1 MKANFTKPVSLSI
14 LSGLLLIVAW
24 PVSPFTAFIF
34 IALVPLLWLTT
45 LSLNRLQY
53 TALIYLSMLTWNT
66 GTTWWIWNSTAEGAL
81 SAILANSLLMTLPW
95 LGYFSIRQHVTPLI
109 ANIALVCFWMGFE
122 YLHLQDWGLSW
133 PWLTLGNVFADV
145 PEWIQW
151 YEYTGSSGGTLWIW
165 ISNLAAFALLRNTGS
180 WKQKIFSDNAR
191 FFLSLLLLP
200 ILLSK
205 GFMPNEKQKTQPGN
219 VVVVQPNVDP
229 YKEKFAEGTQLKQI
243 ETLIRLTDS
252 MTDTN
257 TRLVV
262 WPETAIPV
270 QVWEDEIP
278 SNIYYQPV
286 WDFLA
291 RHPQISILTGIDSYR
306 RVEGEEVNDFSTRN
320 PEGTNFYYKA
330 YNTAALLSAGKQY
343 QLYHKSKL
351 VPGVET
357 LPSWLN
363 WMGKIFESFG
373 GISGTLATDKERV
386 VLQQQNGF
394 HIAPAICY
402 ESIYGEFLTSYVRK
416 GANVIGIITNDGWWG
431 NTPGHKQH
439 MHYARLR
446 AIETRRWVIR
456 SANTGISCFIDPAG
470 QIFLPQPWWTQTA
483 ISMYIPPSNEQ
494 TFYVRYGDLL
504 SKTALFIGL
513 ITLLFLFSRIWIS
526 RKH

>member
-1 MKANFTKPVSLSI
+1 M
-14 LSGLLLIVAW
+14 AW
-24 PVSPFTAFIF
+24 PVSPFTPFIF

-53 TALIYLSMLTWNT
+53 AALIYGSMLIWNA

-95 LGYFSIRQHVTPLI
+95 LGYFSIRKHVSAPM
-109 ANIALVCFWMGFE
+109 ANIAFVAFWMSFE

-133 PWLTLGNVFADV
+133 PWLTLGNVFAGR

-151 YEYTGSSGGTLWIW
+151 YEYTGSSGGTLWVL
-165 ISNLAAFALLRNTGS
+165 ISNLAAFMLIQNSAS
-180 WKQKIFSDNAR
+180 WKQKLIAPAMQ
-191 FFLSLLLLP
+191 FFLGWILLP
-200 ILLSK
+200 LIVSKLLH
-205 GFMPNEKQKTQPGN
+205 PNADQNNQTAN

-243 ETLIRLTDS
+243 ETLIQLTES
-252 MTDTN
+252 KTDAS
-257 TRLVV
+257 TRLVI

-270 QVWEDEIP
+270 QAWEDEIP

-306 RVEGEEVNDFSTRN
+306 RVEGEEINDFSTRN

-386 VLQQQNGF
+386 VLEQQNGF
-394 HIAPAICY
+394 RVAPAICY

-416 GANVIGIITNDGWWG
+416 GANVIGIVTNDGWWG
-431 NTPGHKQH
+431 NTPGHQQH
-439 MHYARLR
+439 MQYARLR
-446 AIETRRWVIR
+446 AIETRRWVMR

-470 QIFLPQPWWTQTA
+470 NIFLPQPWWTQAA

-513 ITLLFLFSRIWIS
+513 ITLLFLFRRIWIS